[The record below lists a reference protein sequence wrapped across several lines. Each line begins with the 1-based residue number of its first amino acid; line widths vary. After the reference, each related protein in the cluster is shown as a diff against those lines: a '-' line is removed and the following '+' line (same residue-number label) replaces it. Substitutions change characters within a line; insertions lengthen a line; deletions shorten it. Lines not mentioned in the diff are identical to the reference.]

1 MRLGRTWRRI
11 TLAALPLLTLAFCP
25 AQAPAASPDVPA
37 TNVRAAAQAS
47 LDKIHLAQ
55 LLAGRVG
62 QVASGDTVQVNSQRF
77 GLLQVEPTIVEPL
90 QQAAESWL
98 RQVKSPRAAI
108 VLTESRTGR
117 VLVMAG
123 VRNGRLDPRV
133 ALEGDAPAASLFKIV
148 TATAAVEDAQL
159 DPLSHLYFTG
169 RPHTLQRNQVV
180 QSNPRKSTQATLR
193 QSFAISNNPVFAK
206 LGVFHLGGELLTW
219 YGKALGFESRLPF
232 ELPLGV
238 SQLIDPSDSF
248 TLAGM
253 ASGYNTETTISPVHA
268 TLLAGLFV
276 NQGRLMEPYVVQ
288 RVLGPNHELLYA
300 GRPRSLGRIVS
311 EQTCQ
316 AMRRM
321 FEATI
326 TEGTARKAFNQLGK
340 DQVLRHVTLGGKTGT
355 MGGGPDHSEL
365 FEWFAGYGTDEN
377 TGHSLSVA
385 VVVVHHSTRWANS
398 KALARLM
405 LRRAFQSPL
414 PKSTHIVS
422 SNRPSPPM

>member
-1 MRLGRTWRRI
+1 MRLGHRWQRI
-11 TLAALPLLTLAFCP
+11 TLTALLSLAP
-25 AQAPAASPDVPA
+25 ALAYSPALAPAASPPA
-37 TNVRAAAQAS
+37 HAAIHAS
-47 LDKIHLAQ
+47 LDKPQLSQILAN
-55 LLAGRVG
+55 RVA
-62 QVASGDTVQVNSQRF
+62 QVASGDVVQVQSARY
-77 GLLQVEPTIVEPL
+77 GHLQVEPTIVEPL

-98 RQVKSPRAAI
+98 RQIKSPRAAI
-108 VLTESRTGR
+108 VLTDARTGR

-123 VRNGRLDPRV
+123 VRGGRLDPRV
-133 ALEGDAPAASLFKIV
+133 ALEGDALAASLFKIV

-159 DPLSHLYFTG
+159 DPLSRLYFTG
-169 RPHTLQRNQVV
+169 RPHTLLPNQVV

-206 LGVFHLGGELLTW
+206 LGVYQLGGELLTW

-253 ASGYNTETTISPVHA
+253 ASGYNRETTISPVHA
-268 TLLAGLFV
+268 TLLAGLFI
-276 NQGRLMEPYVVQ
+276 NQGRLMEPYVIQ

-311 EQTCQ
+311 EHTCQ
-316 AMRRM
+316 SMRRM

-340 DQVLRHVTLGGKTGT
+340 DPVLRNVVLGGKTGT
-355 MGGGPDHSEL
+355 MGDADHSEL
-365 FEWFAGYGTDEN
+365 FEWFAGYGIDEHS
-377 TGHSLSVA
+377 GHALSVA
-385 VVVVHHSTRWANS
+385 VMVAHHRTRWANS
-398 KALARLM
+398 KSLARLM
-405 LRRAFQSPL
+405 LRRAFSSPL
-414 PKSTHIVS
+414 PKPTHVVS
-422 SNRPSPPM
+422 GSHPAPSM

>member
-1 MRLGRTWRRI
+1 
-11 TLAALPLLTLAFCP
+11 
-25 AQAPAASPDVPA
+25 
-37 TNVRAAAQAS
+37 
-47 LDKIHLAQ
+47 
-55 LLAGRVG
+55 
-62 QVASGDTVQVNSQRF
+62 
-77 GLLQVEPTIVEPL
+77 
-90 QQAAESWL
+90 
-98 RQVKSPRAAI
+98 

-117 VLVMAG
+117 VLVLAG
-123 VRNGRLDPRV
+123 VRDGRLDPHV
-133 ALEGDAPAASLFKIV
+133 ALEGNAPAASLFKIV

-169 RPHTLQRNQVV
+169 RPHTLLRNQVV

-206 LGVFHLGGELLTW
+206 LGVYHLGGELLTW
-219 YGKALGFESRLPF
+219 YGKALGFESHLPF
-232 ELPLGV
+232 ELPMGV
-238 SQLIDPSDSF
+238 SQLIAPSDSF

-253 ASGYNTETTISPVHA
+253 ASGYNSETTISPLHA

-276 NQGRLMEPYVVQ
+276 NQGRLMEPYVIQ
-288 RVLGPNHELLYA
+288 RVLGPNHELFYA
-300 GRPRSLGRIVS
+300 GHPRSLGRIVS

-326 TEGTARKAFNQLGK
+326 TVGTARKAFTQLSK
-340 DQVLRHVTLGGKTGT
+340 DSVLRHVELGGKTGT

-377 TGHSLSVA
+377 TGNSLSVT
-385 VVVVHHSTRWANS
+385 VLVVHHSTRWANS

-414 PKSTHIVS
+414 PKSTHVVS
-422 SNRPSPPM
+422 SRRPSPSL